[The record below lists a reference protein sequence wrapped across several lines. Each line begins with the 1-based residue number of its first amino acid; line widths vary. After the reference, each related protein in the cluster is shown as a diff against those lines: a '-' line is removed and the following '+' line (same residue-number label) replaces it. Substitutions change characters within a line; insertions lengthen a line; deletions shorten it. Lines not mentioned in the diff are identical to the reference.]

1 MANIKVKK
9 NAEKPESTEI
19 LAEAII
25 RISQAFEK
33 LKASG
38 LNENASVALIYD
50 SVNVSKRDIRLVLDS
65 LRKLKGWYCR

>member
-1 MANIKVKK
+1 MAKIKVVK

-25 RISQAFEK
+25 RISEAFEK

-38 LNENASVALIYD
+38 LNETAIEVLIYD
-50 SVNVSKRDIRLVLDS
+50 ATKVSKRDIRLIFKS
-65 LRKLKGWYCR
+65 LRQLKAWYCK

>member
-1 MANIKVKK
+1 MVNIKVKK
-9 NAEKPESTEI
+9 NVEKPESTEI

-25 RISQAFEK
+25 RISEAFEK

-38 LNENASVALIYD
+38 LNENAIVALIYD
-50 SVNVSKRDIRLVLDS
+50 SANVSKRDIRLVLES